1 MVSIVS
7 STGAKF
13 RFAFGVY
20 PPTGATRA
28 PRPDNADD
36 LLEGKPEMRALAVS
50 QQMLLEQGTFG
61 ALRRRHPQVEIEVL
75 MVSPAVNAGKNW
87 WRWE

>member
-1 MVSIVS
+1 
-7 STGAKF
+7 
-13 RFAFGVY
+13 
-20 PPTGATRA
+20 
-28 PRPDNADD
+28 
-36 LLEGKPEMRALAVS
+36 MRALAVS